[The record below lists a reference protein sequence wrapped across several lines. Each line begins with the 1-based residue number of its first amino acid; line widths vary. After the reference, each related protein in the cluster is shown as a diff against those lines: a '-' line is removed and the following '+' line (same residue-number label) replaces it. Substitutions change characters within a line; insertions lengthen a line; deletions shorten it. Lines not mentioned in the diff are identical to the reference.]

1 MKNKIP
7 NAPFEKYQIDPHI
20 GHIEHKFVSRKSAK
34 GNISFEIQKSFFKN
48 NEPNPYPT
56 LLPES
61 VKVNK
66 IGKNMNLNNH
76 LSEGKFYPSYNRDY
90 FYSAY
95 YDIQSYNPKEKQIYQ
110 KNIMKPFGLVSQS
123 IDNKDNRIIKK
134 NNKYNKYN
142 IEEKIYPSNYSYLES
157 KYTKKKKNEKK
168 LNNITINNNN
178 FYIDS
183 QNIKH
188 KPDEKNNTIS
198 NLSLTK
204 DVNKSHILKTKN
216 LNNRYDESN
225 SPSIKNEKDAYYYK
239 IQKEK
244 INTLVNS
251 TSENKKRNILLK
263 NAYNEKLLLNNYNNT
278 TIKTIAQPLTPSEYI
293 LNKYPI
299 KMEEDKQHHEYKN
312 DCNNNNNNN
321 NKTERNLP
329 SKSLEK
335 IPFKKLVFVNP
346 NNKNSIK
353 YRKKLDMSEDI
364 RTNINQ
370 TEPSRL
376 IIDKT
381 PETPKESKIKRL
393 TKLNPNIDKNDK
405 YNNNFIVSITNTK
418 DNKNFIKN
426 INFNTESKSQ
436 VQEHVK
442 SKTELIPQKQIN
454 NQIKEDK
461 NTLKEKN
468 KKTSMIQGIK
478 TFNTNKSKNF
488 SSENTELDNTVIN
501 KIKNTENNI
510 DKNKNNNNNKSKDV
524 IENKNKN
531 FENKNK
537 YNLLKKIKSNEEE
550 MEYKKEIENIM
561 YDNYTE
567 PRLKIKY
574 NYKENK
580 TVLHDDNNEI
590 TNKSLNFNNL
600 SKGRLALNKGMN
612 STKNNKSFTDIKNAK
627 IININKS
634 NNKINNI
641 STNYYTISN
650 ISPLVHDKKIIKSTN
665 YLFNNNKNILNILN
679 NNSNTKIINNNIN
692 NNLKKDSSNRNIIDA
707 SEYKKNTENIKKT
720 ILTEKKEKSDSFS
733 NLAKLSINAS
743 TKKPSDKFHRYP
755 SEVLKH
761 ESRIDEISKKSA
773 RKGKKEEKWDNVQ
786 FKGIRKKT
794 YDPGRR
800 TGKNIKNNQ
809 KHKKNS
815 SLNDEFSSTVYV
827 KVSEGYTLAGKNE
840 NGNKKINQDTYVIE
854 RNVNGVLNFNIFG
867 VMDGHGDDG
876 HFASKFVS
884 RYIVHRIKNHPMIK
898 KFDEPKEIYKQ
909 LVAKGYEIIANI
921 YLDADVQIQKEKF
934 DVTRS
939 GTTVV
944 LVIQLED
951 HLICANTGDSRAI
964 LIYDKNYDDNLINS
978 KVYPLSYDC
987 KPELPEEKKRI
998 YESGGVVEKVYYSD
1012 DEDNPIIPFRVW
1024 AKGEDYPGL
1033 AMSRSIGDM
1042 DAKKV
1047 GVIPNPQIVEYTI
1060 DFFSKYM
1067 LICSDGIWEFINNEH
1082 AMKIANKFYIR
1093 NDPKGLCHELTQESI
1108 KLWEKREVIIDDI
1121 TVLVVFF

>member
-1 MKNKIP
+1 MRNKIP
-7 NAPFEKYQIDPHI
+7 NAPFEKYQVDPPI

-56 LLPES
+56 ILPES

-66 IGKNMNLNNH
+66 IGKNMNLNYQ
-76 LSEGKFYPSYNRDY
+76 LSQGKFYPSYNRDY

-95 YDIQSYNPKEKQIYQ
+95 YDMQSYQPNEKQIYQ
-110 KNIMKPFGLVSQS
+110 KNDMRPLGLVSQS
-123 IDNKDNRIIKK
+123 IDNKENRIIKK
-134 NNKYNKYN
+134 INKYNKYN
-142 IEEKIYPSNYSYLES
+142 IEEKRYPSNYSYLES

-168 LNNITINNNN
+168 LNNIKINNNN

-188 KPDEKNNTIS
+188 NPDEKNNTIS

-204 DVNKSHILKTKN
+204 NVNKSHILKTKN

-263 NAYNEKLLLNNYNNT
+263 NAYNEKLALNNYNNT
-278 TIKTIAQPLTPSEYI
+278 TIKTIVQPRTPSEYI
-293 LNKYPI
+293 QNKHPI
-299 KMEEDKQHHEYKN
+299 KMEEEKQHHEYNN
-312 DCNNNNNNN
+312 DKNN
-321 NKTERNLP
+321 NKTERNMP

-335 IPFKKLVFVNP
+335 IAFKKLVFVHP
-346 NNKNSIK
+346 KTKNTIK
-353 YRKKLDMSEDI
+353 YRKKLDMSEDV
-364 RTNINQ
+364 RTNITE

-376 IIDKT
+376 IIGKT
-381 PETPKESKIKRL
+381 PETPKESKIKGL
-393 TKLNPNIDKNDK
+393 TKLNPNIDRNDK
-405 YNNNFIVSITNTK
+405 YNNNFIVSITDTK

-436 VQEHVK
+436 VHEHVK

-461 NTLKEKN
+461 NALKEKKQ
-468 KKTSMIQGIK
+468 KKSMIQGIK
-478 TFNTNKSKNF
+478 IFNTNKSKNF
-488 SSENTELDNTVIN
+488 SSENTDLANTAIN
-501 KIKNTENNI
+501 KIKNTENNN
-510 DKNKNNNNNKSKDV
+510 DKNRNNNNNKSKDV
-524 IENKNKN
+524 IEKNKNKIV
-531 FENKNK
+531 ENKNK
-537 YNLLKKIKSNEEE
+537 YNLLKKIKSTEEE

-567 PRLKIKY
+567 PRLQIKY
-574 NYKENK
+574 NFKENK

-600 SKGRLALNKGMN
+600 SKGRLGLNKEMN

-627 IININKS
+627 INNINTS

-650 ISPLVHDKKIIKSTN
+650 ICPLEHDKKIIKSTN

-679 NNSNTKIINNNIN
+679 NNSNTKINNNNIN
-692 NNLKKDSSNRNIIDA
+692 NNLKKDSSNRNIIDV

-720 ILTEKKEKSDSFS
+720 VLTEKKEKSNSFS
-733 NLAKLSINAS
+733 NLAKLSIDAS

-761 ESRIDEISKKSA
+761 ESRIDEISKKTP
-773 RKGKKEEKWDNVQ
+773 RKGKKEEEWDNVQ
-786 FKGIRKKT
+786 YKGMRKKT

-800 TGKNIKNNQ
+800 TGKKIKNNQ
-809 KHKKNS
+809 KHKKNG

-827 KVSEGYTLAGKNE
+827 KVSEGYSLAGRNE
-840 NGNKKINQDTYVIE
+840 QGNKKTNQDTYVIE

-876 HFASKFVS
+876 HFASQFVS
-884 RYIVHRIKNHPMIK
+884 RYIVNRIKNHPKIK
-898 KFDEPKEIYKQ
+898 KLDEPKEIYKQ
-909 LVAKGYEIIANI
+909 FVAKGYEIIANI

-944 LVIQLED
+944 LVIQLEE

-964 LIYDKNYDDNLINS
+964 LIYDNNYDDNLVNS

-998 YESGGVVEKVYYSD
+998 YESGGVVEKAYYSD
-1012 DEDNPIIPFRVW
+1012 DEDDPIIPFRVW

-1060 DFFSKYM
+1060 DYFSKYM

-1108 KLWEKREVIIDDI
+1108 KLWEKREVVIDDI

>member
-1 MKNKIP
+1 M
-7 NAPFEKYQIDPHI
+7 
-20 GHIEHKFVSRKSAK
+20 
-34 GNISFEIQKSFFKN
+34 
-48 NEPNPYPT
+48 
-56 LLPES
+56 
-61 VKVNK
+61 
-66 IGKNMNLNNH
+66 
-76 LSEGKFYPSYNRDY
+76 
-90 FYSAY
+90 
-95 YDIQSYNPKEKQIYQ
+95 
-110 KNIMKPFGLVSQS
+110 
-123 IDNKDNRIIKK
+123 
-134 NNKYNKYN
+134 
-142 IEEKIYPSNYSYLES
+142 
-157 KYTKKKKNEKK
+157 
-168 LNNITINNNN
+168 
-178 FYIDS
+178 
-183 QNIKH
+183 
-188 KPDEKNNTIS
+188 
-198 NLSLTK
+198 
-204 DVNKSHILKTKN
+204 
-216 LNNRYDESN
+216 
-225 SPSIKNEKDAYYYK
+225 
-239 IQKEK
+239 
-244 INTLVNS
+244 
-251 TSENKKRNILLK
+251 
-263 NAYNEKLLLNNYNNT
+263 
-278 TIKTIAQPLTPSEYI
+278 
-293 LNKYPI
+293 
-299 KMEEDKQHHEYKN
+299 
-312 DCNNNNNNN
+312 
-321 NKTERNLP
+321 P

-335 IPFKKLVFVNP
+335 IAFKKLVFVHP
-346 NNKNSIK
+346 KTKNTIK
-353 YRKKLDMSEDI
+353 YRKKLDMSEDV
-364 RTNINQ
+364 RNNITEN
-370 TEPSRL
+370 EPSRL
-376 IIDKT
+376 IIGKT
-381 PETPKESKIKRL
+381 PETPKESKIKGL
-393 TKLNPNIDKNDK
+393 TKLNPNIDRNDK
-405 YNNNFIVSITNTK
+405 YNNNFIVSITDTK

-436 VQEHVK
+436 VHEHVK

-461 NTLKEKN
+461 NALKEKKQ
-468 KKTSMIQGIK
+468 KKSMIQGIK
-478 TFNTNKSKNF
+478 IFNTNKSKNF
-488 SSENTELDNTVIN
+488 SSENTDLANTAIN
-501 KIKNTENNI
+501 KIKNTENNN
-510 DKNKNNNNNKSKDV
+510 DKNRNNNNINKSKDV
-524 IENKNKN
+524 IEKNKNKIV
-531 FENKNK
+531 ENKNK
-537 YNLLKKIKSNEEE
+537 YNLLKKLKSSEEE

-567 PRLKIKY
+567 PRLQIKY
-574 NYKENK
+574 NFKENK

-600 SKGRLALNKGMN
+600 SKGRLGLNKEMN
-612 STKNNKSFTDIKNAK
+612 GTKNNKSFTDIKNAK
-627 IININKS
+627 INNINTS

-650 ISPLVHDKKIIKSTN
+650 ISPLEHDKKIIKSTN

-679 NNSNTKIINNNIN
+679 NNSNTKINNNNINNN
-692 NNLKKDSSNRNIIDA
+692 NNLKKDSSNRNIIDV

-720 ILTEKKEKSDSFS
+720 VLTEKKEKSNSFS
-733 NLAKLSINAS
+733 NLAKLSIDTS

-773 RKGKKEEKWDNVQ
+773 RKGKKEEEWDNMQ
-786 FKGIRKKT
+786 YKGMRKKT

-800 TGKNIKNNQ
+800 TGKKIKNNQ
-809 KHKKNS
+809 KHKKNG

-827 KVSEGYTLAGKNE
+827 KVSEGYTLAGRNE
-840 NGNKKINQDTYVIE
+840 HGNKKTNQDTYVIE

-876 HFASKFVS
+876 HFASQFVS
-884 RYIVHRIKNHPMIK
+884 RYIVNRIKNHPKIK
-898 KFDEPKEIYKQ
+898 KLDEPKEIYKQ

-944 LVIQLED
+944 LVIQLEE

-964 LIYDKNYDDNLINS
+964 LIYDNNYDDNLVNS

-998 YESGGVVEKVYYSD
+998 YESGGVVEKAYYSD
-1012 DEDNPIIPFRVW
+1012 DEDDPIIPFRVW

-1060 DFFSKYM
+1060 DYFSKYM

-1108 KLWEKREVIIDDI
+1108 KLWEKREVVIDDI

>member
-1 MKNKIP
+1 MRNKIP
-7 NAPFEKYQIDPHI
+7 NAPFEKYQVDPPI

-66 IGKNMNLNNH
+66 IGKNMNLNYQ
-76 LSEGKFYPSYNRDY
+76 LSQGKFYPSYNRDY

-95 YDIQSYNPKEKQIYQ
+95 YDMQSYQPNEKQIYQ
-110 KNIMKPFGLVSQS
+110 KNDMRPLGLVSQS
-123 IDNKDNRIIKK
+123 IDNKENRIIKK
-134 NNKYNKYN
+134 INKYN
-142 IEEKIYPSNYSYLES
+142 IEEKRYPSNYSYLES
-157 KYTKKKKNEKK
+157 KYSKKKKNEKK
-168 LNNITINNNN
+168 LNNIKINNNI

-204 DVNKSHILKTKN
+204 NVNKSHILKTKN

-225 SPSIKNEKDAYYYK
+225 SPSIKNEKEAYYYK

-263 NAYNEKLLLNNYNNT
+263 NAYNEKLALNNYNNT
-278 TIKTIAQPLTPSEYI
+278 IIKTIVQPRTPSEYI
-293 LNKYPI
+293 QNKHPK
-299 KMEEDKQHHEYKN
+299 KMEEVKQHHEYNN
-312 DCNNNNNNN
+312 DNNKNNN
-321 NKTERNLP
+321 NKAERNMP

-335 IPFKKLVFVNP
+335 IAFKKLVFVHP
-346 NNKNSIK
+346 KTKNTIK
-353 YRKKLDMSEDI
+353 YRKKLDMSEDV
-364 RTNINQ
+364 RTNITE

-376 IIDKT
+376 IIGKT
-381 PETPKESKIKRL
+381 PETPKESKIKGL
-393 TKLNPNIDKNDK
+393 TKLNPNIDRNDK
-405 YNNNFIVSITNTK
+405 YNNNFIVSITDTK

-436 VQEHVK
+436 VHEHVK

-461 NTLKEKN
+461 NVLKEEKQ
-468 KKTSMIQGIK
+468 KKSMIQGIK
-478 TFNTNKSKNF
+478 IFNTNKSKNF
-488 SSENTELDNTVIN
+488 SSENTDVAKTAIN
-501 KIKNTENNI
+501 KIKNTENNN
-510 DKNKNNNNNKSKDV
+510 DKNRNNNNINKSKDV
-524 IENKNKN
+524 IEKNKNKIV
-531 FENKNK
+531 ENKNK
-537 YNLLKKIKSNEEE
+537 YNLLKKLKSSEEE

-567 PRLKIKY
+567 PRLQIKY
-574 NYKENK
+574 NFKENK

-600 SKGRLALNKGMN
+600 SKGRLGLNKEMN

-627 IININKS
+627 INNINTS

-650 ISPLVHDKKIIKSTN
+650 ISPLEHDKKIIKSTN

-679 NNSNTKIINNNIN
+679 NNSNTKINNNNINNN
-692 NNLKKDSSNRNIIDA
+692 NNLKKDSSNRNIIDV
-707 SEYKKNTENIKKT
+707 SEYKKNTESIKKT
-720 ILTEKKEKSDSFS
+720 VLTEKKEKSNSFS
-733 NLAKLSINAS
+733 NLAKLSIDTS

-761 ESRIDEISKKSA
+761 ESRIDEISKKTP
-773 RKGKKEEKWDNVQ
+773 RKGKKEEEWDNVQ
-786 FKGIRKKT
+786 YKGMRKKT

-800 TGKNIKNNQ
+800 TGKKIKNNQ
-809 KHKKNS
+809 KHKKNG

-827 KVSEGYTLAGKNE
+827 KVSEGYTLAGRNE
-840 NGNKKINQDTYVIE
+840 QGNKKTNQDTYVIE

-876 HFASKFVS
+876 HFASQFVS
-884 RYIVHRIKNHPMIK
+884 RYIVNRIKNHPKIK
-898 KFDEPKEIYKQ
+898 KLDEPKEIYKQ
-909 LVAKGYEIIANI
+909 FVAKGYEIIANI

-944 LVIQLED
+944 LVIQLEE

-964 LIYDKNYDDNLINS
+964 LIYDNNYDDNLVNS

-998 YESGGVVEKVYYSD
+998 YESGGVVEKAYYSD
-1012 DEDNPIIPFRVW
+1012 DEDDPIIPFRVW

-1060 DFFSKYM
+1060 DYFSKYM

-1108 KLWEKREVIIDDI
+1108 KLWEKREVVIDDI

>member
-1 MKNKIP
+1 MRNKIP
-7 NAPFEKYQIDPHI
+7 NAPFEKYQVDPPI

-66 IGKNMNLNNH
+66 IGKNMNLNYQ
-76 LSEGKFYPSYNRDY
+76 LSQGKFYPSYNRDY

-95 YDIQSYNPKEKQIYQ
+95 YDMQSYQPNEKQIYQ
-110 KNIMKPFGLVSQS
+110 KNDMRPLGLVSQS
-123 IDNKDNRIIKK
+123 IDNKENRIIKK
-134 NNKYNKYN
+134 INKYN
-142 IEEKIYPSNYSYLES
+142 IEEKRYPSNYSYLES
-157 KYTKKKKNEKK
+157 KYSKKKKNEKK
-168 LNNITINNNN
+168 LNNIKINNNI

-204 DVNKSHILKTKN
+204 NVNKSHILKTKN

-225 SPSIKNEKDAYYYK
+225 SPSIKNEKEAYYYK

-263 NAYNEKLLLNNYNNT
+263 NAYNEKLALNNYNNT
-278 TIKTIAQPLTPSEYI
+278 IIKTIVQPRTPSEYI
-293 LNKYPI
+293 QNKHPK
-299 KMEEDKQHHEYKN
+299 KMEEVKQHHEYNN
-312 DCNNNNNNN
+312 DNNKNNN
-321 NKTERNLP
+321 NKAERNMP

-335 IPFKKLVFVNP
+335 IAFKKLVFVHP
-346 NNKNSIK
+346 KTKNTIK
-353 YRKKLDMSEDI
+353 YRKKLDMSEDV
-364 RTNINQ
+364 RTNITE

-376 IIDKT
+376 IIGKT
-381 PETPKESKIKRL
+381 PETPKESKIKGL
-393 TKLNPNIDKNDK
+393 TKLNPNIDRNDK
-405 YNNNFIVSITNTK
+405 YNNNFIVSITDTK

-436 VQEHVK
+436 VHEHVK

-461 NTLKEKN
+461 NVLKEEKQ
-468 KKTSMIQGIK
+468 KKSMIQGIK
-478 TFNTNKSKNF
+478 IFNTNKSKNF
-488 SSENTELDNTVIN
+488 SSENTDVAKTAIN
-501 KIKNTENNI
+501 KIKNTENNN
-510 DKNKNNNNNKSKDV
+510 DKNRNNNNINKSKDV
-524 IENKNKN
+524 IEKNKNKIV
-531 FENKNK
+531 ENKNK
-537 YNLLKKIKSNEEE
+537 YNLLKKLKSSEEE

-567 PRLKIKY
+567 PRLQIKY
-574 NYKENK
+574 NFKENK

-600 SKGRLALNKGMN
+600 SKGRLGLNKEMN

-627 IININKS
+627 INNINTS

-650 ISPLVHDKKIIKSTN
+650 ISPLEHDKKIIKSTN

-679 NNSNTKIINNNIN
+679 NNSNTKINNNNINNN
-692 NNLKKDSSNRNIIDA
+692 NNLKKDSSNRNIIDV
-707 SEYKKNTENIKKT
+707 SEYKKNTESIKKT
-720 ILTEKKEKSDSFS
+720 VLTEKKEKSNSFS
-733 NLAKLSINAS
+733 NLAKLSIDTS

-761 ESRIDEISKKSA
+761 ESRIDEISKKTP
-773 RKGKKEEKWDNVQ
+773 RKGKKEEEWDNVQ
-786 FKGIRKKT
+786 YKGMRKKT

-800 TGKNIKNNQ
+800 TGKKIKNNQ
-809 KHKKNS
+809 KHKKNG

-827 KVSEGYTLAGKNE
+827 KVSEGYTLAGRNE
-840 NGNKKINQDTYVIE
+840 QGNKKTNQDTYVIE

-876 HFASKFVS
+876 HFASQFVS
-884 RYIVHRIKNHPMIK
+884 RYIVNRIKNHPKIK
-898 KFDEPKEIYKQ
+898 KLDEPKEIYKQ
-909 LVAKGYEIIANI
+909 FVAKGYEIIANI

-944 LVIQLED
+944 LVIQLEE

-964 LIYDKNYDDNLINS
+964 LIYDNNYDDNLVNS

-998 YESGGVVEKVYYSD
+998 YESGGVVEKAYYSD
-1012 DEDNPIIPFRVW
+1012 DEDDPIIPFRVW

-1060 DFFSKYM
+1060 DYFSKYM

-1108 KLWEKREVIIDDI
+1108 KLWEKREVVIDDI
-1121 TVLVVFF
+1121 TVVVVFF